1 MLLENN
7 CLEVDIME
15 LINIKT
21 NKCPIC
27 GCTDIISE
35 SVEVD
40 IFNKIKTHCNGTRW
54 EKFWQY

>member
-1 MLLENN
+1 
-7 CLEVDIME
+7 ME